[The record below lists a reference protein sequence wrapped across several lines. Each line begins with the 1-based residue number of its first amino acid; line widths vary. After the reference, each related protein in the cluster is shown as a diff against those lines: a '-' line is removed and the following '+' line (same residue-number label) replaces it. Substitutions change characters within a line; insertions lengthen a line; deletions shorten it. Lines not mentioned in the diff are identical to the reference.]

1 MLRHLFCSMEWHDWW
16 QAQERR
22 RGGGIALVCG
32 TGAEIRGD
40 KGGAEAAPAAALG
53 RRVGSTCFARQR
65 ASCQHRIGFFP
76 TQVVWWQGGLAR
88 VFTHAVF
95 HSPLAT

>member
-1 MLRHLFCSMEWHDWW
+1 MVAGTGE
-16 QAQERR
+16 EE

-40 KGGAEAAPAAALG
+40 KGGAEAAAAAALG

-76 TQVVWWQGGLAR
+76 TQVVWWQGGACQSFYPYS
-88 VFTHAVF
+88 V
-95 HSPLAT
+95 PLAIGHIESQS

>member
-1 MLRHLFCSMEWHDWW
+1 MIGGRH
-16 QAQERR
+16 R
-22 RGGGIALVCG
+22 RGGEGGIALVCG

-40 KGGAEAAPAAALG
+40 KGGAEAAAAAALG

-88 VFTHAVF
+88 VFTHTVF